1 MFNVLLLTTLNK
13 DEFNVILEDYVEYL
27 PLYTCTTRTSDN
39 ITHEDFLGKDLIVF
53 GIGDACFDIEPYI
66 DDIKQA
72 NLAGTPIGFTHG
84 TPTVNAWFPD
94 DEDGTRLAKYNE
106 YLDFVGMDVC
116 VGKEY
121 DFYSEVAVKNPTHP
135 ILLGPM
141 PVNLSGNI
149 PILTTHDVC
158 EVLKDT
164 ADILLNNPNRP
175 DGFDN
180 YYVAVFDFTDG
191 RGRIAYNNVGHNN
204 YSMEEF
210 FKPDTI
216 EKNLMVNVCN
226 WLLKLDEAPVEP

>member
-13 DEFNVILEDYVEYL
+13 DEFNIILEDYVEYL
-27 PLYTCTTRTSDN
+27 PLYTCTVRTNDT

-53 GIGDACFDIEPYI
+53 GISDNCFDMEPYM

-72 NLAGTPIGFTHG
+72 NISGTPIGFTHG
-84 TPTVNAWFPD
+84 TPSTNAWFPD
-94 DEDGTRLAKYNE
+94 DEDGIRLAKYNE
-106 YLDFVGMDVC
+106 FLDFVGMSAPI
-116 VGKEY
+116 GREY
-121 DFYSEVAVKNPTHP
+121 SFYSEVAVKNPTHP

-141 PVNLSGNI
+141 PVDISKNI
-149 PILTTHDVC
+149 PILETHDVC

-164 ADILLNNPNRP
+164 ATILLNNPNRP

-204 YSMEEF
+204 YSSEEF
-210 FKPDTI
+210 FKPDNI
-216 EKNLMVNVCN
+216 EKNLMVNVCS
-226 WLLKLDEAPVEP
+226 WLLKLD